1 MRRRRPVL
9 AAMFAVVL
17 LVVGQLAAFAHQAW
31 ERHVTCAE
39 HGEELEAVD
48 LVDALDACGACDHDH
63 VIGVDGDDG
72 GGHDE
77 CAAMRALH
85 QHGASTASW
94 TPPCVVARS
103 TELATALPAQTHDER
118 TLYLIAPKTSPPQPS

>member
-31 ERHVTCAE
+31 ERHVTCTE
-39 HGEELEAVD
+39 HGEELEAVE
-48 LVDALDACGACDHDH
+48 LVDVPGGCEACEHDH

-72 GGHDE
+72 GDHDD
-77 CAAMRALH
+77 CAALRALRE
-85 QHGASTASW
+85 HGARATTW
-94 TPPCVVARS
+94 VPPLVVSIA
-103 TELATALPAQTHDER
+103 TELAPALPRQTPAAR

>member
-1 MRRRRPVL
+1 ML

-31 ERHVTCAE
+31 ERHVTCTE
-39 HGEELEAVD
+39 HGEELEAVE
-48 LVDALDACGACDHDH
+48 LVEAPGGCGACEHDH

-72 GGHDE
+72 GDHDE
-77 CAAMRALH
+77 CAAMRALR

-94 TPPCVVARS
+94 VPPLVVS
-103 TELATALPAQTHDER
+103 VPTGLASALPRETLTAR
-118 TLYLIAPKTSPPQPS
+118 TLYRIAPKTSPPQPS

>member
-39 HGEELEAVD
+39 HGEELEAID
-48 LVDALDACGACDHDH
+48 LVEAADGCGGCEHDH
-63 VIGVDGDDG
+63 LIGVDGDDG
-72 GGHDE
+72 GEHDD
-77 CAAMRALH
+77 CAALRALR
-85 QHGASTASW
+85 QHSASTTSW
-94 TPPCVVARS
+94 VPPLVVAMS
-103 TELATALPAQTHDER
+103 TELASALPRETLTAR